1 LRERYSDLELV
12 VTSHCDEPYESRAR
26 ALGYSV
32 KLKGFVSDEALCSLY
47 HAAAAVWFP
56 SLYEGFGLPVLE
68 SMACG
73 TPVIASNASS
83 LTEVCGKAAI
93 LVSPDSDDE
102 HVEAISE
109 VLNNSATR
117 RRLTVAGEQR
127 ARSFTWESSA
137 SKLRGYLAD
146 LV

>member
-1 LRERYSDLELV
+1 
-12 VTSHCDEPYESRAR
+12 
-26 ALGYSV
+26 
-32 KLKGFVSDEALCSLY
+32 
-47 HAAAAVWFP
+47 
-56 SLYEGFGLPVLE
+56 VLE